1 MKEKILQKASDLF
14 LNLGFKSVTMDD
26 IASEMGISKKTIY
39 SHFSTK
45 LKLVHASTFYV
56 LDKINAGICD
66 ICSGELDP
74 IEEVFTIKSLIM
86 DQLKDE
92 KSSPHYQLQ
101 KYYPRIF
108 KLLKD
113 KQFESVNECVK
124 HNLERGIDQGIYRKE
139 IDLDIITRFYLNG
152 NSGLLNY
159 ELFPINRFSTSRL
172 KDTFLE
178 YHIRAIATDKG
189 LKILLNILK
198 K

>member
-1 MKEKILQKASDLF
+1 MDP
-14 LNLGFKSVTMDD
+14 LN
-26 IASEMGISKKTIY
+26 
-39 SHFSTK
+39 
-45 LKLVHASTFYV
+45 
-56 LDKINAGICD
+56 
-66 ICSGELDP
+66 
-74 IEEVFTIKSLIM
+74 
-86 DQLKDE
+86 DE

-159 ELFPINRFSTSRL
+159 ELFPINRFSTSQL

>member
-45 LKLVHASTFYV
+45 LKLVQASTFYV
-56 LDKINAGICD
+56 FDKINSGICE
-66 ICSGELDP
+66 ICSGELNP
-74 IEEVFTIKSLIM
+74 IEEIFTIKSLIM
-86 DQLKDE
+86 GQLKDE

-108 KLLKD
+108 KSLKD
-113 KQFESVNECVK
+113 KQFESVNDCVK
-124 HNLERGIDQGIYRKE
+124 HNLERGIDQGIYRKG

-152 NSGLLNY
+152 NAGLLNY
-159 ELFPINRFSTSRL
+159 ELFPINRFNTSQL

-178 YHIRAIATDKG
+178 YHIRAISTDKG

>member
-45 LKLVHASTFYV
+45 LKLVQASTFYV
-56 LDKINAGICD
+56 LDKINSGICD
-66 ICSGELDP
+66 ICSGELNP

-101 KYYPRIF
+101 KYYPKIF

-152 NSGLLNY
+152 NAGLLNY
-159 ELFPINRFSTSRL
+159 ELFPINRFSTSQL